1 MAEESSTLLQTVP
14 EFDELELEELDEA
27 DDLSTGQFVL
37 PDRGAQSSSGRISA
51 PPPVPPEAR
60 ERRSSPPNGT
70 LRPPP
75 PAGLTM
81 PPPPPGS
88 GMYRIDPAGSGISP
102 ALRGGKMADRIPPL
116 AAPTPDA
123 ATLQAHLQAL
133 SHEVRELRAHNDRL
147 RLTVRLR
154 DDRVRELEQAA
165 REQRARADALE
176 AQLANVHE
184 PKPADDLK
192 RIAGIGPGFER
203 ALHEHGVT
211 SFAQIANW
219 TLEDVERVARQL
231 HTPPARIMR
240 GGWIERAKELASES
254 SSEN

>member
-1 MAEESSTLLQTVP
+1 MAEESSKLLQTVP
-14 EFDELELEELDEA
+14 EFDELELEELDET
-27 DDLSTGQFVL
+27 DDLSTGKFIL
-37 PDRGAQSSSGRISA
+37 PERGAQSSSGRISA

-70 LRPPP
+70 LRPPA
-75 PAGLTM
+75 PAGLTI

-88 GMYRIDPAGSGISP
+88 GMYRIDPAG
-102 ALRGGKMADRIPPL
+102 RMPPL
-116 AAPTPDA
+116 AIPTPDA
-123 ATLQAHLQAL
+123 ATLQAQLQAL
-133 SHEVRELRAHNDRL
+133 SHELRELRAHNDRL

-165 REQRARADALE
+165 REQRTRADALE

-184 PKPADDLK
+184 QKPADDLK

-203 ALHEHGVT
+203 ALHDHGVT

-219 TLEDVERVARQL
+219 TLEDVERIARQL
-231 HTPPARIMR
+231 HTPPARIVR
-240 GGWIERAKELASES
+240 GGWIERARELAGES
-254 SSEN
+254 QR

>member
-27 DDLSTGQFVL
+27 DDLSTGQFIL

-75 PAGLTM
+75 PAGLTI

-88 GMYRIDPAGSGISP
+88 GMYRIDPAG
-102 ALRGGKMADRIPPL
+102 RMPPL
-116 AAPTPDA
+116 AIPTPDA

-219 TLEDVERVARQL
+219 TLEDVERVSRQL

-240 GGWIERAKELASES
+240 GGWIERARELAGES
-254 SSEN
+254 SSQS